1 MRGMTLFVGCG
12 LFLLLPEAVLAGE
25 PMLAKKG
32 VGVATTCWLDHPQQ
46 CRPLRIP
53 SPNRKSLIE
62 VRYDRLG
69 DLSLNAYLR
78 VTTQGREIGKA
89 GPRALDTGSDVL
101 WSPDSTKFFLSGSEG
116 SALGP
121 MYVDIY
127 RLDDPKL
134 EPIDVTALALKDM
147 VATFPPCRAKNI
159 DMYDCHQLT
168 DDPGSFISMSGV
180 DWLPDSSA
188 IVVIAQVMP
197 SSRLGGIMGQM
208 MGYVLEVPTGK
219 ILQRMEAR
227 EFTRKWQRSL
237 ALKIDPADLGP
248 PDYKDEPSK

>member
-1 MRGMTLFVGCG
+1 
-12 LFLLLPEAVLAGE
+12 
-25 PMLAKKG
+25 
-32 VGVATTCWLDHPQQ
+32 
-46 CRPLRIP
+46 
-53 SPNRKSLIE
+53 
-62 VRYDRLG
+62 
-69 DLSLNAYLR
+69 
-78 VTTQGREIGKA
+78 
-89 GPRALDTGSDVL
+89 
-101 WSPDSTKFFLSGSEG
+101 
-116 SALGP
+116 

-188 IVVIAQVMP
+188 VVVIAQVMP

-219 ILQRMEAR
+219 ILQRIEAR

-237 ALKIDPADLGP
+237 ALKIDPDDLGP
-248 PDYKDEPSK
+248 PDYKDEPTK